1 MVAEA
6 NARINDQSI
15 SLYGAILKSFIWKC
29 SSISKKK
36 KMFYWISNYAHV
48 SMTELILYTYSRL
61 HSAYF
66 YIVEQGKYNSNRL
79 RTNITI
85 LDLDSLT
92 EHPHFIESLKR

>member
-1 MVAEA
+1 
-6 NARINDQSI
+6 
-15 SLYGAILKSFIWKC
+15 
-29 SSISKKK
+29 
-36 KMFYWISNYAHV
+36 
-48 SMTELILYTYSRL
+48 MTELILYTYSRL